1 MMLNFERRLSIC
13 DVGAAIS
20 VTTERPEWDGLV
32 EAGLAKVIGFEP
44 DENALSAL
52 LKFSKH
58 YEFLPY
64 FIGNGQPQK
73 FHLNSFPETNSLLP
87 SNHDFLKHYAM
98 LGPLMKTKEI
108 IDCQTTTLDEA
119 LDGRKIDVLKVD
131 VQGAALDVLQG
142 GLETLKNTLFV
153 KCEVEFN
160 PLYEGQPLF
169 AEIDQFMREQGFML
183 FKFSPM
189 QNLPLLPLDM
199 PGEKLLTY
207 GQVGWSDAI
216 YVPNHDRI
224 PTFPKHDL
232 QLVALFSALYFGYTE
247 LACHLLMRAD
257 PETGMDDVRGFLNEA
272 QTLKSLS
279 YSVAGQ
285 VHRVNL

>member
-1 MMLNFERRLSIC
+1 MFNFERRLSIC
-13 DVGAAIS
+13 DVGAAIGINADK
-20 VTTERPEWDGLV
+20 PEWDGLV

-44 DENALSAL
+44 DENALLAL
-52 LKFSKH
+52 KKFSSH

-87 SNHDFLKHYAM
+87 SNHEFLKHYAM

-108 IDCQTTTLDEA
+108 IDCETTTLDDA
-119 LDGRKIDVLKVD
+119 LGGRKIDVLKLD

-183 FKFSPM
+183 YRFFPLK
-189 QNLPLLPLDM
+189 NLPLLPLDLS
-199 PGEKLLTY
+199 GEKLNTF
-207 GQVGWSDAI
+207 GQVGWTDAI
-216 YVPNHDRI
+216 YVPNHDRL
-224 PTFPKHDL
+224 PSFPKHDL
-232 QLVALFSALYFGYTE
+232 QLVALFSALCFGYTD

-257 PETGMDDVRGFLNEA
+257 PETGIDDAGSFLNEA
-272 QTLKSLS
+272 QTLKSIA
-279 YSVAGQ
+279 YSVEGRI
-285 VHRVNL
+285 HRVNL